1 MANNLGL
8 DRLRRS
14 FLVPLA
20 AILDFA
26 GGAALQAVSGEPVP
40 PAPLGLD
47 SQKLFSKNI

>member
-47 SQKLFSKNI
+47 SKKLFSKNI